1 MATKPTLLSTTDVN
15 GTTVKLGD
23 RVAYVKPGR
32 YRHAVH
38 SGTVKRI
45 TEHSVWILPDE
56 KFAYDKSCC
65 TYVITNGEPRHL
77 PGTRKRNPKFAYIQE
92 DAKTQ
97 VYYMCLRPSK
107 SIMKIA

>member
-23 RVAYVKPGR
+23 RVAYVKPGS

-38 SGTVKRI
+38 SGIVKRI

-56 KFAYDKSCC
+56 KFVHDKSCR
-65 TYVITNGEPRHL
+65 TYDVTNGESYYL
-77 PGTRKRNPKFAYIQE
+77 PGTCKRNPNFAYLQE
-92 DAKTQ
+92 NVKTQ
-97 VYYMCLRPSK
+97 VYDMCLRPSK